1 MYQRKTLHGRPK
13 PHRQLYAM
21 YTEPYTLLIRMRDT
35 KEIN

>member
-13 PHRQLYAM
+13 PHRYFYAM
-21 YTEPYTLLIRMRDT
+21 YTEPYTVLILIQDT